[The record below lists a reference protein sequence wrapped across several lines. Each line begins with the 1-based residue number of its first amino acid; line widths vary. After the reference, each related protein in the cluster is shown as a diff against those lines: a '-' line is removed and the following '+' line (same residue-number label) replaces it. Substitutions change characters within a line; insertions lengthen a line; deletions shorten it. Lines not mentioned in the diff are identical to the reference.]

1 MSEYTAL
8 DKVVLFHE
16 QNCTFGACAGHDAR
30 AELAAL
36 RARVA
41 ELEAA
46 KAVVTPRKCV
56 GFHKAAE
63 QMREASAEV
72 FEQYVHALRW
82 DKAHALGL
90 GDVRVTIGQCEE
102 IEQQIRALKV
112 SETCPNC
119 HKPIDDTQM
128 LCDDCAWLPID

>member
-46 KAVVTPRKCV
+46 QAADYWKGQYDQLAAAV
-56 GFHKAAE
+56 AE
-63 QMREASAEV
+63 LHE
-72 FEQYVHALRW
+72 FEQ
-82 DKAHALGL
+82 
-90 GDVRVTIGQCEE
+90 
-102 IEQQIRALKV
+102 IE
-112 SETCPNC
+112 P
-119 HKPIDDTQM
+119 
-128 LCDDCAWLPID
+128 